1 MPSSIVVQA
10 TPESLSN
17 GSNSSNGTGEE
28 LARVGTNEA
37 EPPQHPSQQAH
48 PERELGSLC
57 SSLQATAAA
66 ANNDLRVYLLAHADQ
81 RAIIVPLSRELVSI
95 QTVTRL
101 YIRHVGLGTTT
112 TSSLP
117 PPLLHC
123 LISVVDHMG
132 RIVSDVMNI
141 LETSSNSSHTLRGQV
156 SLTGVELAVHLSKVT
171 EAAAIS
177 TAALNLGLDAMA
189 L

>member
-10 TPESLSN
+10 TPENFSN
-17 GSNSSNGTGEE
+17 GSNSLNGSGEE
-28 LARVGTNEA
+28 RAGVSTDEA

-57 SSLQATAAA
+57 SSLHATAAA

-81 RAIIVPLSRELVSI
+81 RASIVPLSRELVSI

-101 YIRHVGLGTTT
+101 YIRNVGLGAATIG
-112 TSSLP
+112 SLP
-117 PPLLHC
+117 PSLLHC
-123 LISVVDHMG
+123 LIAVVNHAG
-132 RIVSDVMNI
+132 RLVFDVMNI
-141 LETSSNSSHTLRGQV
+141 LETASNSSHALHGQV
-156 SLTGVELAVHLSKVT
+156 CLTGVELAVHLSKVT

-177 TAALNLGLDAMA
+177 TAALNLGLDA
-189 L
+189 LVL